1 MKKQKY
7 GSDSETDVS
16 DLAYELTYHR
26 YLLSKGKVK
35 DLFTELPVAEYIA
48 LVNIARNT
56 PKESIRTHK
65 TYLKELAERMELS
78 IHSISKMVSKLKEK
92 GLVLWSHDGNG
103 SEGTYIVITETGL
116 NALHTQE
123 KILKNYYQEV
133 IERVGRDRLVHII
146 EELQTLKSVM
156 EYIDAGGSD
165 IERNETE

>member
-1 MKKQKY
+1 
-7 GSDSETDVS
+7 
-16 DLAYELTYHR
+16 
-26 YLLSKGKVK
+26 
-35 DLFTELPVAEYIA
+35 
-48 LVNIARNT
+48 
-56 PKESIRTHK
+56 
-65 TYLKELAERMELS
+65 
-78 IHSISKMVSKLKEK
+78 MVSKLKEK

-133 IERVGRDRLVHII
+133 IERVGRDRFVHII

>member
-48 LVNIARNT
+48 LVNIAINT

-78 IHSISKMVSKLKEK
+78 IHSISK
-92 GLVLWSHDGNG
+92 W
-103 SEGTYIVITETGL
+103 
-116 NALHTQE
+116 
-123 KILKNYYQEV
+123 
-133 IERVGRDRLVHII
+133 
-146 EELQTLKSVM
+146 
-156 EYIDAGGSD
+156 
-165 IERNETE
+165 